1 MTAKPH
7 PGSEPDTRWK
17 ERSSTGNPSRR
28 RHPESERPRCRPKCR
43 RAAQQ
48 PTQHHPANGTRV
60 PTESSDTREQ
70 GIPAAPNRSGAQW
83 EPTAPG
89 QAASDSQDRAW
100 FSQPPNWR
108 SSAASRR
115 VGPPAPPET
124 GRERLRSAQ
133 IRCPT
138 RLVCFQ
144 EHGCPP
150 FPHQRI
156 SREDLCGPSKDS
168 LPRSGHNLNA

>member
-1 MTAKPH
+1 MFTAPAVSQRLKSWIMTAKPH

-48 PTQHHPANGTRV
+48 PTQQHPANGTRV

-70 GIPAAPNRSGAQW
+70 GIPAAPHRSGAQW

-89 QAASDSQDRAW
+89 QAASEMCIRDRGNTLLCIQAGQNCLIARQLTIG
-100 FSQPPNWR
+100 F
-108 SSAASRR
+108 
-115 VGPPAPPET
+115 
-124 GRERLRSAQ
+124 
-133 IRCPT
+133 RC
-138 RLVCFQ
+138 R
-144 EHGCPP
+144 GCC
-150 FPHQRI
+150 PHQRMEPVY
-156 SREDLCGPSKDS
+156 R
-168 LPRSGHNLNA
+168 

>member
-7 PGSEPDTRWK
+7 PGSEPETRWK

-48 PTQHHPANGTRV
+48 PTQQHPANGTRV

-70 GIPAAPNRSGAQW
+70 GIPAAPHRSGAQW

-124 GRERLRSAQ
+124 GRNACVPRRSAALPDWYVSGTWMPSFPTSENITGRSLRS
-133 IRCPT
+133 
-138 RLVCFQ
+138 
-144 EHGCPP
+144 
-150 FPHQRI
+150 
-156 SREDLCGPSKDS
+156 SKDS